1 MDAYHVLMVHF
12 PVALWM
18 TSALAILLRV
28 FSDGPLA
35 RAVDSALVALLSIS
49 LLSGIVAFSIGLMV
63 WPLETISAS
72 ALARNHVLLASWTV
86 SHWAIIL
93 FVRWRRGAAVWQG
106 VTRWIMA
113 VLALL
118 GSAMLAITATL
129 GGHLSGI
136 YSEVSTLLSLVGWE
150 VYKTHYVPD
159 AGLAAFGIIVI
170 LLLTLAVWSRSKLR

>member
-1 MDAYHVLMVHF
+1 MRPEARCRAV
-12 PVALWM
+12 P
-18 TSALAILLRV
+18 RV
-28 FSDGPLA
+28 SQA
-35 RAVDSALVALLSIS
+35 RAAVLALL
-49 LLSGIVAFSIGLMV
+49 A
-63 WPLETISAS
+63 P
-72 ALARNHVLLASWTV
+72 
-86 SHWAIIL
+86 
-93 FVRWRRGAAVWQG
+93 
-106 VTRWIMA
+106 
-113 VLALL
+113 LALL